1 MDTKWH
7 NEDLIVFSL
16 VHRLVSGWKTCRKP
30 FFRMVR
36 GQPHSPK
43 CLPPFCFHCG
53 GLEFPSRTCGW
64 RLRKRLVK
72 RALLQGTG
80 CWCYTPKRAISI
92 VTALRI
98 DRRIW
103 GSSDPRCC
111 LWAFFSSQTTSHRT
125 IGGERVWF
133 ETFGIHTGLLRCLLS
148 ENGRN
153 LRTSQY
159 WVNIMLN
166 QA

>member
-80 CWCYTPKRAISI
+80 CWCYTPQKGHFNSDSTENRPSNLGVLRPQMLFVSI
-92 VTALRI
+92 
-98 DRRIW
+98 
-103 GSSDPRCC
+103 
-111 LWAFFSSQTTSHRT
+111 FSSQTTSHRT